1 MESIWSKTWSRK
13 KSPALNGEIQ
23 ADVAVIGG
31 GMAGILTAWYLKQSG
46 VQVVVLEADRIG
58 GGQTKNTTAKITA
71 QHGLFCSRLI
81 ETKGEEVARN
91 YVQANQTAV
100 EAYKRMI
107 REEDIDCDFRESDAY
122 VYSQDEDK
130 IRKEVEAAK
139 ILGIHASIENHLE
152 IPVSYAGA
160 VRFPRQAEF
169 HPLKF
174 IGALARQLTI
184 YEDTMVTEIQDH
196 LVKTTCGSVKA
207 DKIVIA
213 THFPFINFPDMYF
226 TQLTIYE
233 DTMVTEIQDHL
244 VKTTCGSVKADK
256 IVIATH
262 FPFINFPDMYFTRMH
277 QERSYVLA
285 LSGAGKLN
293 GMYIGNEQGMF
304 SFRQYDQ
311 YILLGGR
318 AHRTGENR
326 TGGQYEALKESAKK
340 MFPESKVSAYWSNQD
355 CVTIDHLPFIGR
367 YAAKHP
373 NWFVATGFQKWG
385 MSLSMVSA
393 RLLNDLICGIKN
405 EYAEIFSPSRFSMK
419 EIPGIMKEGG
429 KAVKGLTKRFFQVPD
444 ETIASIEPGHGAVA
458 DTPQGKVGV
467 YKTET
472 GQIYQVVKGLTKRFF
487 QVPDE
492 TIASIEPGHGA
503 VADTPQG
510 KVGVYKTETGQIYQ
524 VDPICPHLGC
534 ELSWNPEENSW
545 DCPCHGS
552 RFDYKGN
559 LLNGPA
565 QRGIR

>member
-13 KSPALNGEIQ
+13 KGPALNGEIQ

-160 VRFPRQAEF
+160 VCFPGQAEF

-213 THFPFINFPDMYF
+213 THFPFINFP
-226 TQLTIYE
+226 
-233 DTMVTEIQDHL
+233 
-244 VKTTCGSVKADK
+244 G
-256 IVIATH
+256 
-262 FPFINFPDMYFTRMH
+262 MYFTRMH

-405 EYAEIFSPSRFSMK
+405 EYAEIFSPSRFSIK

-472 GQIYQVVKGLTKRFF
+472 GQIYQV
-487 QVPDE
+487 
-492 TIASIEPGHGA
+492 
-503 VADTPQG
+503 
-510 KVGVYKTETGQIYQ
+510 
-524 VDPICPHLGC
+524 DPTCPHLGC